1 VRFDH
6 PTASRTG
13 QSSESGFVF
22 SLSSENAWA
31 DAMIPK
37 TFVQELLGR
46 VDIVDVIE
54 SSLPLKRAGTNLV
67 ACCPFHSEK
76 TPSFTVSPT
85 KQFYHCFGCGA
96 HGSAIGFLMEYS
108 GMGYVEA
115 VKDLAGRAGM
125 KVPEFTPNPQEAAKQ
140 TQSEELTELL
150 QRAAQYYKSELKRS
164 ERAIAYLKGRGLT
177 GEVAARFQLGFA
189 PGGWQNLTAAF
200 ENYQDKALVD
210 AGLVVGDEGRRYD
223 RFRDRI
229 MFPIINP
236 RGQVVGFGGRVL
248 DQSEPKYLNS
258 PETPVFE
265 KGRELYGL
273 FQARQAIRDAGRI
286 VVVEGYM
293 DVVALAQYGIGYAV
307 ATLGTA
313 TTVWHLQKLLRQ
325 ADEVV
330 FCFDGDAAGRRA
342 AWRALENSLSQLQD
356 GKQIKFLL
364 LPERDD
370 PDSFVRRGGREA
382 FERLLA
388 EAAIPLSAFAL
399 KELTERADMGS
410 AEGRAKFLQEAR
422 PLVKQVSA
430 PILGLMLRKRIAE
443 LGGLSQV
450 ELEDR
455 FEFRVARRET
465 TVPQRSPRRA
475 PDHYTNLLER
485 VLAEPRL
492 VKALWPIALPTPQVD
507 SSEANALFDFIE
519 ESRGLDHDLTVA
531 GAIELLRGRGHGAT
545 VQKLMPAVQDL
556 QRMTAD
562 ELLVEVRGVVEALQV
577 QEVKSRATE
586 AAEGVASPRD
596 LTQEDRA
603 LLRRAPAGETA
614 VKPH

>member
-1 VRFDH
+1 
-6 PTASRTG
+6 
-13 QSSESGFVF
+13 
-22 SLSSENAWA
+22 
-31 DAMIPK
+31 MIPK

-46 VDIVDVIE
+46 IDIVDVIE
-54 SSLPLKRAGTNLV
+54 SSLSLKRAGTNLV

-76 TPSFTVSPT
+76 TPSFTVSPI

-96 HGSAIGFLMEYS
+96 HGSAIGFLMEYG

-115 VKDLAGRAGM
+115 VKDLASRAGM

-140 TQSEELTELL
+140 AQSEELSELL
-150 QRAAQYYKSELKRS
+150 QRAAQFYKSELKRS
-164 ERAIAYLKGRGLT
+164 EKAIAYLKGRGLT
-177 GEVAARFQLGFA
+177 GEVAARFQLGYA
-189 PGGWQNLTAAF
+189 PGGWQNLAAVF
-200 ENYQDKALVD
+200 ENYQGKVLIE
-210 AGLVVGDEGRRYD
+210 AGLVVQGEEGKRYD

-229 MFPIINP
+229 MFPIVNP

-273 FQARQAIRDAGRI
+273 FHARQAIRDAGRI

-293 DVVALAQYGIGYAV
+293 DVVALAQHGIGYAV

-356 GKQIKFLL
+356 GKQVKFLL

-388 EAAIPLSAFAL
+388 EAAIPLSTFAL

-410 AEGRAKFLQEAR
+410 AEGRARFLQEAR
-422 PLVKQVSA
+422 LLVKQVSA

-443 LGGLSQV
+443 LGGISQV
-450 ELEDR
+450 ELEER
-455 FEFRVARRET
+455 LEFRAARRGA
-465 TVPQRSPRRA
+465 TVAQRPPRRP
-475 PDHYTNLLER
+475 PDHYTLLLER
-485 VLAEPRL
+485 VLAEPSL
-492 VKALWPIALPTPQVD
+492 VKALWPIALPAPQVD
-507 SSEANALFDFIE
+507 SGEASALFDFID
-519 ESRGLDHDLTVA
+519 ESRALDRELTVA
-531 GAIELLRGRGHGAT
+531 GALELLRGRGHGAT
-545 VQKLMPAVQDL
+545 VQKLMPVLQDL
-556 QRMTAD
+556 QRMTVE
-562 ELLVEVRGVVEALQV
+562 ELLVEVQGAVDALQA
-577 QEVKSRATE
+577 QHARSRATE
-586 AAEGVASPRD
+586 AAESVASPRD
-596 LTQEDRA
+596 LSQEDRA

>member
-1 VRFDH
+1 
-6 PTASRTG
+6 
-13 QSSESGFVF
+13 
-22 SLSSENAWA
+22 
-31 DAMIPK
+31 MIPK
-37 TFVQELLGR
+37 TFVQELLSR
-46 VDIVDVIE
+46 IDIVDVIE
-54 SSLPLKRAGTNLV
+54 SSVALKRAGTNLV
-67 ACCPFHSEK
+67 ACCPFHNEK

-115 VKDLAGRAGM
+115 VKDLADRAGM
-125 KVPEFTPNPQEAAKQ
+125 KVPDFTPNPAEAAQ
-140 TQSEELTELL
+140 QVQSVELTELL
-150 QRAAQYYKSELKRS
+150 QRAAQFYKSELKRS

-177 GEVAARFQLGFA
+177 GDVAARFQLGFA
-189 PGGWQNLTAAF
+189 PGGWQNLAAVF
-200 ENYQDKALVD
+200 ENYQAKTLID
-210 AGLVVGDEGRRYD
+210 AGLVIGDEGKRYD

-229 MFPIINP
+229 MFPIINT

-273 FQARQAIRDAGRI
+273 FQARQAIREAGQI

-293 DVVALAQYGIGYAV
+293 DVVALAQHGIGYAV

-330 FCFDGDAAGRRA
+330 FCFDGDGAGRRA

-356 GKQIKFLL
+356 GKQVKFLL
-364 LPERDD
+364 LPEHDD
-370 PDSFVRRGGREA
+370 PDSFVRRGGKES
-382 FERLLA
+382 FERFLG
-388 EAAIPLSAFAL
+388 EQAIPLSAFAL
-399 KELTERADMGS
+399 KELTERTEMGS

-443 LGGLSQV
+443 LGGISQT

-455 FEFRVARRET
+455 FEFKVGRL
-465 TVPQRSPRRA
+465 VPAVPRGSPRRA

-485 VLAEPRL
+485 VLAEPSL
-492 VKALWPIALPTPQVD
+492 VKVLWPLALPAPQAE
-507 SSEANALFDFIE
+507 STEASALFDLIE
-519 ESRGLDHDLTVA
+519 ESRGLEQELTVA

-545 VQKLMPAVQDL
+545 VQRLMPVVHDL
-556 QRMTAD
+556 QRMTAA
-562 ELLVEVRGVVEALQV
+562 ELLVEIQGAVEALRLKDA
-577 QEVKSRATE
+577 KSRATE
-586 AAEGVASPRD
+586 AAEGVASLRD
-596 LTQEDRA
+596 LSQEDRA